1 LRKDKLTAISQD
13 TKMAGECDSL
23 SPPEADYLQVLSDL
37 IEAYETEHHPI
48 GVLPAH
54 VMLAAAMEAKGVNQT
69 EVARATGIPVST
81 ISALL
86 SQKRDFNVSHILKL
100 CAYFG
105 LHPNAFIHVDDH
117 ALSR

>member
-1 LRKDKLTAISQD
+1 
-13 TKMAGECDSL
+13 
-23 SPPEADYLQVLSDL
+23 
-37 IEAYETEHHPI
+37 
-48 GVLPAH
+48 
-54 VMLAAAMEAKGVNQT
+54 MLAAAMEAKGVNQT

-86 SQKRDFNVSHILKL
+86 SQKRGFNVSHIEKL

-105 LHPNAFIHVDDH
+105 LHPNAFIHVDQH

>member
-1 LRKDKLTAISQD
+1 
-13 TKMAGECDSL
+13 MAGECDSL

-69 EVARATGIPVST
+69 EVARATGIPRRYRRSSLRSET
-81 ISALL
+81 SMC
-86 SQKRDFNVSHILKL
+86 RTF
-100 CAYFG
+100 
-105 LHPNAFIHVDDH
+105 
-117 ALSR
+117 